1 MSNIV
6 RTKQPQVLDA
16 INRISEIVYMEAL
29 NQSFQDEA
37 EPKTVK
43 FQSVLRILVNE
54 IRTISVPKTLQNELE
69 EDYIIFEDEQW
80 VYPRFQEILR
90 RDSVYKQTTFKASFG
105 AMTLDNF
112 DANKGALM
120 IQEVH
125 IVNNKLCDPIV
136 TNCNYFWN
144 LQATDME
151 VVSDTELEQLL
162 TPYKLVP

>member
-6 RTKQPQVLDA
+6 RTLQPQVLDA
-16 INRISEIVYMEAL
+16 INRISKVVYMEAL

-37 EPKTVK
+37 EPKTVR

-54 IRTISVPKTLQNELE
+54 IKTISVPKTLQNELG
-69 EDYIIFEDEQW
+69 EDYVVFENEQW
-80 VYPRFQEILR
+80 VYPRFHEILR
-90 RDSVYKQTTFKASFG
+90 RDSVYKQSTFKASFG
-105 AMTLDNF
+105 EMTLNNF
-112 DANKGALM
+112 DASKGALM

-125 IVNNKLCDPIV
+125 IVNNKICDPIE

-151 VVSDTELEQLL
+151 VVSDAELTTLL
-162 TPYKLVP
+162 TPYKLE